1 MGEGGGWG
9 ANGSKEERG
18 GRGGGG
24 MANEIL
30 NGSQWM
36 EVKAGSR
43 MSLTAA
49 GVAQQMYLRM
59 QRETKH
65 KTSNN
70 FRGRPCIHECQVHNI
85 VVVAVDAREALHH
98 VNSPPH

>member
-1 MGEGGGWG
+1 MGEGGGD
-9 ANGSKEERG
+9 EVRRG
-18 GRGGGG
+18 EGREGGGG

-30 NGSQWM
+30 NGCQWR

-59 QRETKH
+59 QRETQH